1 LRSRPVDV
9 SGRYRRAVD
18 DDLASLSGFDRCPVL
33 VDDRHV
39 GAEDGS
45 TDGAEPSFRL
55 SGGVAVV
62 ICEADSVIP

>member
-1 LRSRPVDV
+1 MYPGVIVGPSTTIRRS
-9 SGRYRRAVD
+9 
-18 DDLASLSGFDRCPVL
+18 LGFDRCPVL

-55 SGGVAVV
+55 SGRRGR
-62 ICEADSVIP
+62 DL